1 MTIGQNPGT
10 LFFTPKSPMMDMHP
24 LQNGKSARIL
34 GFAWFWSIPSPQKIG
49 KSSTYLCP
57 TDPTVPCL
65 KFKRHRLPELAQE
78 GQHPPSQQLWL
89 GPSDRFCRCHF
100 LASRGTW
107 PHHFSDGTWWTNTSL
122 IWWRFAVLS
131 CSIWGWICLGNSDI
145 FLGIYEIFFGIRE
158 ICLGFMR
165 YVWDLRGIVWGY
177 WVDDGWWGS
186 LHWWIMILIEG
197 YWKWLYC
204 HWMAH
209 SESKPSRLF
218 GWPAWTGRTLGVVAA
233 SRVERVPWE
242 KMAPHRA

>member
-1 MTIGQNPGT
+1 MVLIHPIPSKDWKILNLPVPNWSNRSLFEIQTSPPPWARAGRSASSIAATLARAERSVLPVPLPGVTRDLAPPFQRWNMMDKYFTNLMTI
-10 LFFTPKSPMMDMHP
+10 
-24 LQNGKSARIL
+24 
-34 GFAWFWSIPSPQKIG
+34 
-49 KSSTYLCP
+49 C
-57 TDPTVPCL
+57 
-65 KFKRHRLPELAQE
+65 
-78 GQHPPSQQLWL
+78 
-89 GPSDRFCRCHF
+89 
-100 LASRGTW
+100 
-107 PHHFSDGTWWTNTSL
+107 
-122 IWWRFAVLS
+122 
-131 CSIWGWICLGNSDI
+131 CSIMFYLGMNLFGEFWY
-145 FLGIYEIFFGIRE
+145 FLGIYEIFFGIHE